1 VVAPLNAA
9 EFSAEEGIREGR
21 QKGAESNVARAAVT
35 GRLEYVG
42 IRGLTLGAS
51 GWSGRSGFE
60 FTPLFDVPVSLAEG
74 DARYSRGPLEVR
86 GQFTQVWIDNADR
99 LNDALALRV
108 GVNPNIAR
116 SLRGFYTEAGY
127 RVVSGAR
134 FGEVGAFVRYE
145 NFDTQFQMPSGYV
158 GLPQFDRDAWVFGAS
173 YWPDPDVVVKI
184 DYSILRSRS
193 TVIQAPDSFNVG
205 LGWWFCCGTQ

>member
-1 VVAPLNAA
+1 
-9 EFSAEEGIREGR
+9 
-21 QKGAESNVARAAVT
+21 
-35 GRLEYVG
+35 VG

-205 LGWWFCCGTQ
+205 LGWWF